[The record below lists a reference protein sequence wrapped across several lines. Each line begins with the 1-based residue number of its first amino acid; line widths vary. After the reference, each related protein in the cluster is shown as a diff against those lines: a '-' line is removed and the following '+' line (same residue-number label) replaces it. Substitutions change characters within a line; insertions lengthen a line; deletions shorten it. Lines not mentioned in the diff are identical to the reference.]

1 MVKTLLGDY
10 GIPLFAALQWGCDHE
25 SDAIQQYML
34 LSGSQVE
41 ECGVFFSEQF
51 PYLATS
57 PDGIVSLGDG
67 KFGVAEIKC
76 LYKHRK
82 NTIEEA
88 CKDSSFCL
96 YYRDGQIALDRQHDY
111 YYQVTGQLVL
121 TSAEFC
127 DFAVWTEIYIHIEW
141 VKLDV
146 GLWAEMKD
154 KLSHFYFTTLGVEA
168 LERLCY
174 TWCICLLS

>member
-1 MVKTLLGDY
+1 M
-10 GIPLFAALQWGCDHE
+10 F
-25 SDAIQQYML
+25 
-34 LSGSQVE
+34 LSG
-41 ECGVFFSEQF
+41 QF

-67 KFGVAEIKC
+67 KFGVVEVKC
-76 LYKHRK
+76 PYKNRK
-82 NTIEEA
+82 NTIKEA

-96 YYRDGQIALDRQHDY
+96 SKRDGQIALDHRHDY
-111 YYQVTGQLVL
+111 YYQVTGQLAL
-121 TSAEFC
+121 TNAEFC
-127 DFAVWTEIYIHIEW
+127 DFAVWTEVGTHIER

-168 LERLCY
+168 
-174 TWCICLLS
+174 